1 MENPLCR
8 LSRDIKSSKAA
19 SIPLFVF
26 GMSKAPVILEIAYVP
41 LKTVIGASQIFM
53 NVVRLASAPTLRS
66 LKKEA
71 HLAFHSLNSP
81 TKEALSVL
89 CIKYAKFNVLTFILE
104 NK

>member
-8 LSRDIKSSKAA
+8 LSRDIKSPKAA

-66 LKKEA
+66 LKKR
-71 HLAFHSLNSP
+71 
-81 TKEALSVL
+81 
-89 CIKYAKFNVLTFILE
+89 LTWPSTHQIVQRKKLYPSCA
-104 NK
+104 